1 MHFLYLFPCVNDFLI
16 KKYKDQLKSK
26 EKENVINKL
35 KEIDLEKP
43 KEPLKEKDG
52 EEPKKAKIIL
62 NKDKIKEDIDTKKPE
77 DTLKLLTKAQI
88 KQKQYDDFLFNL
100 GKVLNTY
107 QEALAS
113 DDSKKNIT
121 NHFLMI

>member
-26 EKENVINKL
+26 EKENVKNKL

-62 NKDKIKEDIDTKKPE
+62 NKDKIKEDIDTKW
-77 DTLKLLTKAQI
+77 
-88 KQKQYDDFLFNL
+88 
-100 GKVLNTY
+100 
-107 QEALAS
+107 
-113 DDSKKNIT
+113 NI
-121 NHFLMI
+121 FI